1 MPWEKTFDVDA
12 ALGKAMEA
20 FWRHGY
26 EATSMQDLVDCM
38 GVNRGSL
45 YATFGDKRSLFI
57 MALRRYDEHHRRD
70 WTDRMAAAAS
80 GKAAILAAFDGV
92 IAAVLDE
99 GRREGCL
106 LVNSALELSPHDAE
120 IARIVARGLKE
131 MERFFRQQI
140 ERGQAGGEIPAHID
154 PAETARALLALLAGL
169 RVFARARPE
178 RTLLQSTARQ
188 AAAML
193 H

>member
-1 MPWEKTFDVDA
+1 MPWEKSFDVEA

-57 MALRRYDEHHRRD
+57 LALQRYDERHRRD

-80 GKAAILAAFDGV
+80 GRAAILAAFDGV
-92 IAAVLDE
+92 IAAVLNE
-99 GRREGCL
+99 GQREGCL

-131 MERFFRQQI
+131 MERFFCQQI
-140 ERGQAGGEIPAHID
+140 ERGQADGDIPAQVE

-178 RTLLQSTARQ
+178 RALLQATARQ